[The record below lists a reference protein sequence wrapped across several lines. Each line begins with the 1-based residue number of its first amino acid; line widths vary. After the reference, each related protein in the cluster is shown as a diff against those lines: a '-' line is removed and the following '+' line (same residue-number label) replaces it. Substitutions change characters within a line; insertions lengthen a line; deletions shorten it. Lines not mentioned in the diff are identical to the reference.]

1 MPVTDMK
8 DFRVKKVEQQYFQF
22 YKHLEQF
29 FEEKYSETD
38 IIERLCFAVR
48 YVGDIANT
56 AKKHIKDGK
65 ATESFKTIIRIE
77 DKWLKK
83 IAEVLDV

>member
-1 MPVTDMK
+1 MK
-8 DFRVKKVEQQYFQF
+8 DFRIRKVEQQYFEF

-29 FEEKYSETD
+29 FGEKYTELD
-38 IIERLCFAVR
+38 ILERLGFAVR

-56 AKKHIKDGK
+56 ARKHIKDGK
-65 ATESFKTIIRIE
+65 ATESFKKIVRVE
-77 DKWLKK
+77 DRWLKK